1 MKKDTRCYIQ
11 MGVIIGGTIGLGVLT
26 AGLGPAILGPTIIKK
41 IAELAINMA
50 PELLGELLDDRL
62 DESAFEKLNEE
73 FKKSFN
79 KEISLQKNDFRN
91 IFKEVGEKIKPNFW
105 GNIWEKP
112 AVFFT
117 KKENKERRKD
127 NQAIQRASSHVTK
140 YINDYLF
147 SIKIEEIFYESKTYQ
162 GLNSNDKE
170 VFKKLLENLREES
183 LYEEFQKLETEDQ
196 ITISIIEVLI
206 KKSNWEIKEEL
217 KEIKEIITTYL
228 SQVRVNG
235 GSIEQI
241 QSNVQSLKLLS
252 HECPNCGYYG
262 QHLYF
267 NESNTKVYCAACG
280 KEYSILKD
288 LADSEEI
295 KNKLDY
301 IQEIIQ
307 TNNTNVQGEIK
318 LLAETLLEKAYFEE
332 CLNNQTATIES
343 AFANQRAYFEE
354 IKQKIEETNNVEKI
368 CQRVSNE
375 AVVATRKL
383 ESLSEQVVSLYNLAV
398 EKFENLTIGQEE
410 LLVFIKNSVTQ
421 EFLRSEI
428 GAIGQDLKEYQ
439 NQNLEKQLAAM
450 QGISDAGIA
459 KILVAISDLSNKVRG
474 DSEEKIKETINRESQ
489 KAIYE
494 IQGLKELLDSRTHEI
509 VAYLKMLEKKL
520 EVELIATGNKSV
532 RLSYN
537 GLVPEEYL
545 LNNGFSNKPFACP
558 FCGKIEAR
566 ELSHEQKCHC
576 STCGNTYWALD
587 IFDGNA
593 KTFAAEH
600 GRKEEINSLVKRV
613 KEWRNY
619 YKAKIIF
626 ENGEYRI
633 RLDPNT
639 ESYEPL
645 KFLYFDNASTF
656 DTRVTRVADPGSVD
670 WFHEDP
676 NNDKLKHIIAEDIN
690 CLNKTL
696 QIGETRK
703 QVYFVN
709 KVEEL

>member
-1 MKKDTRCYIQ
+1 M
-11 MGVIIGGTIGLGVLT
+11 
-26 AGLGPAILGPTIIKK
+26 
-41 IAELAINMA
+41 
-50 PELLGELLDDRL
+50 
-62 DESAFEKLNEE
+62 
-73 FKKSFN
+73 
-79 KEISLQKNDFRN
+79 
-91 IFKEVGEKIKPNFW
+91 
-105 GNIWEKP
+105 
-112 AVFFT
+112 
-117 KKENKERRKD
+117 
-127 NQAIQRASSHVTK
+127 
-140 YINDYLF
+140 
-147 SIKIEEIFYESKTYQ
+147 
-162 GLNSNDKE
+162 
-170 VFKKLLENLREES
+170 REES
-183 LYEEFQKLETEDQ
+183 LYKEFQKLETEDQ

-241 QSNVQSLKLLS
+241 LSNVQSLKLLS

-295 KNKLDY
+295 KKQLDD

-332 CLNNQTATIES
+332 CLNNQTATIAS
-343 AFANQRAYFEE
+343 AFANQKAYFEK
-354 IKQKIEETNNVEKI
+354 IKIEETNNVEKI

-375 AVVATRKL
+375 AVVAIRKL

-474 DSEEKIKETINRESQ
+474 NSEEKIKETINRESQ

-558 FCGKIEAR
+558 FCGKIDAR

-587 IFDGNA
+587 IFDADA
-593 KTFAAEH
+593 KSFAAEH

-613 KEWRNY
+613 KVWRNY

-656 DTRVTRVADPGSVD
+656 DTMVTRVADPGSVD

-696 QIGETRK
+696 QIGETHK

>member
-1 MKKDTRCYIQ
+1 MKKDTKCYIQ

-26 AGLGPAILGPTIIKK
+26 AGLGPAILGPTIISTSIKK

-288 LADSEEI
+288 IEGTDVILERLEENHQISKEIAEKMLTKEILENCLSKQNDFLETIKNNGEKAIDSIVEQQELLKKIGVDTEKQLEIINKDNKTLIRELENVAKNQDAIKTLVYKNIDVAQSNEEALKSLSNYLEEKMTKGESQFKSLTKRLEDIFLELEKANAKCSSDGKLVLSEEVKNYFDKEI
-295 KNKLDY
+295 KNLIEKGRKESKEEHL
-301 IQEIIQ
+301 
-307 TNNTNVQGEIK
+307 EIK
-318 LLAETLLEKAYFEE
+318 
-332 CLNNQTATIES
+332 
-343 AFANQRAYFEE
+343 
-354 IKQKIEETNNVEKI
+354 
-368 CQRVSNE
+368 
-375 AVVATRKL
+375 
-383 ESLSEQVVSLYNLAV
+383 
-398 EKFENLTIGQEE
+398 E
-410 LLVFIKNSVTQ
+410 L
-421 EFLRSEI
+421 
-428 GAIGQDLKEYQ
+428 
-439 NQNLEKQLAAM
+439 
-450 QGISDAGIA
+450 
-459 KILVAISDLSNKVRG
+459 
-474 DSEEKIKETINRESQ
+474 
-489 KAIYE
+489 
-494 IQGLKELLDSRTHEI
+494 LKELPEELKNYIIDALKQFMKTQGVIPNDADISEDVLQRKETLKAQVEEVLEREKQNYDWELYLINHGLRADKDTAKKEI
-509 VAYLKMLEKKL
+509 FNTFMDNCRKITEWYEEEMKKL
-520 EVELIATGNKSV
+520 K
-532 RLSYN
+532 
-537 GLVPEEYL
+537 
-545 LNNGFSNKPFACP
+545 
-558 FCGKIEAR
+558 
-566 ELSHEQKCHC
+566 
-576 STCGNTYWALD
+576 
-587 IFDGNA
+587 
-593 KTFAAEH
+593 
-600 GRKEEINSLVKRV
+600 
-613 KEWRNY
+613 
-619 YKAKIIF
+619 
-626 ENGEYRI
+626 
-633 RLDPNT
+633 
-639 ESYEPL
+639 
-645 KFLYFDNASTF
+645 
-656 DTRVTRVADPGSVD
+656 
-670 WFHEDP
+670 
-676 NNDKLKHIIAEDIN
+676 
-690 CLNKTL
+690 
-696 QIGETRK
+696 
-703 QVYFVN
+703 
-709 KVEEL
+709 

>member
-1 MKKDTRCYIQ
+1 MKKDTKCYIQ

-26 AGLGPAILGPTIIKK
+26 AGLGPAILGPTIISTSIKK

-62 DESAFEKLNEE
+62 DESAFEKLNKE

-79 KEISLQKNDFRN
+79 EEISLQKNDFRN
-91 IFKEVGEKIKPNFW
+91 IFKEVGEQIPPT
-105 GNIWEKP
+105 IWDEL
-112 AVFFT
+112 AILFT
-117 KKENKERRKD
+117 KKGNLERKKD
-127 NQAIQRASSHVTK
+127 NQAIQRASSQVISH
-140 YINDYLF
+140 INDYLF
-147 SIKIEEIFYESKTYQ
+147 SDKIEDI
-162 GLNSNDKE
+162 
-170 VFKKLLENLREES
+170 FKKSSTYRELDEDKQDAFLDILARLREES
-183 LYEEFQKLETEDQ
+183 LYKEFQKLETEDQ

-241 QSNVQSLKLLS
+241 LSNVQSLKLLS

-295 KNKLDY
+295 KKQLDD

-332 CLNNQTATIES
+332 CLNNQTATIAS
-343 AFANQRAYFEE
+343 AFANQKAYFEK
-354 IKQKIEETNNVEKI
+354 IKIEETNNVEKI

-375 AVVATRKL
+375 AVVAIRKL

-474 DSEEKIKETINRESQ
+474 NSEEKIKETINRESQ

-558 FCGKIEAR
+558 FCGKIDAR

-587 IFDGNA
+587 IFDADA
-593 KTFAAEH
+593 KSFAAEH

-613 KEWRNY
+613 KVWRNY

-656 DTRVTRVADPGSVD
+656 DTMVTRVADPGSVD

-696 QIGETRK
+696 QIGETHK

>member
-1 MKKDTRCYIQ
+1 MKKDTKCYIQ

-26 AGLGPAILGPTIIKK
+26 AGLGPAILGPTIISTSIKK

-288 LADSEEI
+288 IEGTDVILERLEANHQISKEIAEKMLTKEILENCFSKQNDFLETIKNNGEKAIDSIVEQQELLKKIGVDTEKQLEIINKDNKTLIRELENVAKNQDAIKTLVYKNIDVAQSNEEALKSLSNYLEEKMTKGESQFKSLTKRLEDIFLELEKANAKCSSDGKLVLSEEVKNYFDKEI
-295 KNKLDY
+295 KNLIEKGRKESKEEHL
-301 IQEIIQ
+301 
-307 TNNTNVQGEIK
+307 EIK
-318 LLAETLLEKAYFEE
+318 
-332 CLNNQTATIES
+332 
-343 AFANQRAYFEE
+343 
-354 IKQKIEETNNVEKI
+354 
-368 CQRVSNE
+368 
-375 AVVATRKL
+375 
-383 ESLSEQVVSLYNLAV
+383 
-398 EKFENLTIGQEE
+398 E
-410 LLVFIKNSVTQ
+410 L
-421 EFLRSEI
+421 
-428 GAIGQDLKEYQ
+428 
-439 NQNLEKQLAAM
+439 
-450 QGISDAGIA
+450 
-459 KILVAISDLSNKVRG
+459 
-474 DSEEKIKETINRESQ
+474 
-489 KAIYE
+489 
-494 IQGLKELLDSRTHEI
+494 LKELPEELKNYIIDALKQFMKTQGVIPNDADISEDVLQRKETLKAQVEEVLEREKQNYDWELYLINHGLRADKDTAKKEI
-509 VAYLKMLEKKL
+509 FNTFMDNCRKITEWYEEEMKKL
-520 EVELIATGNKSV
+520 K
-532 RLSYN
+532 
-537 GLVPEEYL
+537 
-545 LNNGFSNKPFACP
+545 
-558 FCGKIEAR
+558 
-566 ELSHEQKCHC
+566 
-576 STCGNTYWALD
+576 
-587 IFDGNA
+587 
-593 KTFAAEH
+593 
-600 GRKEEINSLVKRV
+600 
-613 KEWRNY
+613 
-619 YKAKIIF
+619 
-626 ENGEYRI
+626 
-633 RLDPNT
+633 
-639 ESYEPL
+639 
-645 KFLYFDNASTF
+645 
-656 DTRVTRVADPGSVD
+656 
-670 WFHEDP
+670 
-676 NNDKLKHIIAEDIN
+676 
-690 CLNKTL
+690 
-696 QIGETRK
+696 
-703 QVYFVN
+703 
-709 KVEEL
+709 